1 MKTVAIVVVSLITG
15 AYFNQLVLN
24 AAELTCKA
32 GAECIVGL
40 AKMVLQLFA

>member
-1 MKTVAIVVVSLITG
+1 MKTAIIIIVSLVTG